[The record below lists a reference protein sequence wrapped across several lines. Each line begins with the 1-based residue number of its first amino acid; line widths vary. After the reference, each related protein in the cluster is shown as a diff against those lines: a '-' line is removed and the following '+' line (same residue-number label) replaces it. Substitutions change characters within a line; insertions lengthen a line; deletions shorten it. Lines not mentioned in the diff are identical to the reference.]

1 VTGATG
7 RCDDLPDH
15 VGQHWRNA
23 ITTLHW
29 VMLLARCANLAEMFA
44 TSQGGTMT
52 VDHAHAQAGTQA
64 GAGVRLC
71 DRCGRPL
78 PAVDK
83 TEYTPQRAQLVAEA
97 GFCVCPA
104 GAGGPATIPDRAP
117 SLL

>member
-1 VTGATG
+1 
-7 RCDDLPDH
+7 
-15 VGQHWRNA
+15 
-23 ITTLHW
+23 
-29 VMLLARCANLAEMFA
+29 
-44 TSQGGTMT
+44 MT
-52 VDHAHAQAGTQA
+52 VDHAHAHAEARPQT

-83 TEYTPQRAQLVAEA
+83 TEYTPQRAQLVTEA

-104 GAGGPATIPDRAP
+104 SDGGRAPIPDRAP

>member
-1 VTGATG
+1 
-7 RCDDLPDH
+7 
-15 VGQHWRNA
+15 
-23 ITTLHW
+23 
-29 VMLLARCANLAEMFA
+29 
-44 TSQGGTMT
+44 MT
-52 VDHAHAQAGTQA
+52 VDHAHAQTRPQT

-83 TEYTPQRAQLVAEA
+83 TEYTPQRARLVTEA

-104 GAGGPATIPDRAP
+104 GSSGQAPIPDRAP

>member
-1 VTGATG
+1 
-7 RCDDLPDH
+7 
-15 VGQHWRNA
+15 
-23 ITTLHW
+23 
-29 VMLLARCANLAEMFA
+29 
-44 TSQGGTMT
+44 MT
-52 VDHAHAQAGTQA
+52 VDHAGAVSQM

-83 TEYTPQRAQLVAEA
+83 TEYTPQRAQLVTET

-104 GAGGPATIPDRAP
+104 GDGGRATIPDRAP